1 MRINRFNYFG
11 SMEHALNKYKLK
23 YGNNIRLVALKMILR
38 NFKWLYRRFIQINC
52 TFDDDKIHILF
63 ELDGGLGDI
72 IIALNFLKNFNEKF
86 SKNVVIDIVVP
97 SNLYNEIK
105 FITDNQ
111 SFISD
116 CLIYTKGEY
125 CGYDIC
131 INFVRIPVIKY
142 LYNDEKIKNKSL
154 ELYNWLQHNKK
165 FCYENEKYTHPGTI
179 SDGILSWYTLMRGQ
193 NRISQADV
201 IKSVNVQDILKIN
214 LTHIH
219 EVLSKFNL
227 QNNQYIVLQNGAG
240 LNSLSKNKSIF
251 TRDWS
256 NENFNVLVEKLK
268 QIYPDYK
275 VVQVGYPSQ
284 QNITGTNC
292 NLLGK
297 TNFHE
302 LLVIVGCAKLLI
314 SSESG
319 VIHFRHF
326 TTSKPSVV
334 LFGPTRPEMFGY
346 PENINIVSSICS
358 GCEWMHPNWRTFCVK
373 SNSEEAL
380 CLKDITATHIL
391 NKIKDNRLL

>member
-1 MRINRFNYFG
+1 MAY
-11 SMEHALNKYKLK
+11 SA
-23 YGNNIRLVALKMILR
+23 YG
-38 NFKWLYRRFIQINC
+38 
-52 TFDDDKIHILF
+52 
-63 ELDGGLGDI
+63 E
-72 IIALNFLKNFNEKF
+72 
-86 SKNVVIDIVVP
+86 
-97 SNLYNEIK
+97 
-105 FITDNQ
+105 
-111 SFISD
+111 
-116 CLIYTKGEY
+116 
-125 CGYDIC
+125 
-131 INFVRIPVIKY
+131 
-142 LYNDEKIKNKSL
+142 
-154 ELYNWLQHNKK
+154 
-165 FCYENEKYTHPGTI
+165 
-179 SDGILSWYTLMRGQ
+179 
-193 NRISQADV
+193 
-201 IKSVNVQDILKIN
+201 
-214 LTHIH
+214 
-219 EVLSKFNL
+219 
-227 QNNQYIVLQNGAG
+227 NNQYIVLQNGAG

-292 NLLGK
+292 DLLGK

-346 PENINIVSSICS
+346 PENINIVSSICT

-380 CLKDITATHIL
+380 CLKDITAAHIL